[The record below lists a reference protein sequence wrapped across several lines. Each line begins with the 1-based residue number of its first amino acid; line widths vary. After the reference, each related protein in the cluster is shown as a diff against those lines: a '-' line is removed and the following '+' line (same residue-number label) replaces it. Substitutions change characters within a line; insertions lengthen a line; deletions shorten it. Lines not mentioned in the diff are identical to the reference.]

1 MPVWVRDVSDVIR
14 VCVIHRR
21 WWFICHQMQIS
32 KSLTNL
38 WRKRINYYA
47 FFRPHRPFC
56 SNLPSS
62 RRLVSCPRRRRRL
75 SLMASVVTARSFL
88 LFLCVCWHVFS
99 SARQRTVDVWEFYA
113 SCVWSTDRQR
123 RPLVLNAQLTSARI
137 GSSEREMKGNPRE
150 KKKFTDRERDRE
162 TESKSRDPKGTRHL
176 TSIETRGWKRV
187 TSNRTTTPLG
197 GCGRRRN

>member
-1 MPVWVRDVSDVIR
+1 M
-14 VCVIHRR
+14 IHLSSNADKQEPNK
-21 WWFICHQMQIS
+21 FMAEKNKLLYI
-32 KSLTNL
+32 
-38 WRKRINYYA
+38 
-47 FFRPHRPFC
+47 FRPHRPFC

-150 KKKFTDRERDRE
+150 KKKFTDRERE
-162 TESKSRDPKGTRHL
+162 TERQRVKV
-176 TSIETRGWKRV
+176 ETQRV
-187 TSNRTTTPLG
+187 LAT
-197 GCGRRRN
+197 